1 MTLHS
6 LKMQLVSNGNAPSS
20 GHHCFGKVNRTAEKI
35 SSVIQGHASKPGNVQ
50 FKNSAKLVAV
60 SETDVL

>member
-1 MTLHS
+1 
-6 LKMQLVSNGNAPSS
+6 MQLVSNGNAPSS

-50 FKNSAKLVAV
+50 FKNSAKLLVAV